1 MAHNAHLL
9 NNMNLN
15 PETLKLAKTILREA
29 TLKTKPGSG
38 YEIRSLST
46 GLPAICAFIACDR
59 YEFVQSWKHNLR
71 RCSFGNYRLQ
81 TNELTRRTAQIA
93 SCLKSTDL
101 AKAVNIV
108 KAAIGADPAPQSGQA
123 TRETFN
129 SPGSRPFPE
138 TPTKKRKLDDFSR
151 DSPKKSATATPLRSI
166 LRTLP
171 RKGSTTFTPSR
182 VKLDVAR
189 LEPEEQPDSDEEME
203 PGPLP
208 ALNFARGHNPSSE
221 GSASDAE
228 PDSEEDVD
236 RSMIDD
242 AGLFL
247 TTPNRRQSVKA
258 RPVSIRRFRP
268 VYLDFKQWNT
278 LDPRLQVVYARA

>member
-1 MAHNAHLL
+1 M
-9 NNMNLN
+9 
-15 PETLKLAKTILREA
+15 
-29 TLKTKPGSG
+29 
-38 YEIRSLST
+38 
-46 GLPAICAFIACDR
+46 
-59 YEFVQSWKHNLR
+59 
-71 RCSFGNYRLQ
+71 
-81 TNELTRRTAQIA
+81 
-93 SCLKSTDL
+93 KSTDF
-101 AKAVNIV
+101 AKAVNTV
-108 KAAIGADPAPQSGQA
+108 KAAIGAESAPQSGQA

-138 TPTKKRKLDDFSR
+138 TPTKKRKLDDPSR
-151 DSPKKSATATPLRSI
+151 DSSKKPATTPLRSI
-166 LRTLP
+166 LRTSP
-171 RKGSTTFTPSR
+171 RKGSAILTPSR

-208 ALNFARGHNPSSE
+208 ALNLARRLNPSSE

-247 TTPNRRQSVKA
+247 TTPNRGHSIKG
-258 RPVSIRRFRP
+258 RPVSNRRFRP

-278 LDPRLQVVYARA
+278 LDPRLQVVYGRG